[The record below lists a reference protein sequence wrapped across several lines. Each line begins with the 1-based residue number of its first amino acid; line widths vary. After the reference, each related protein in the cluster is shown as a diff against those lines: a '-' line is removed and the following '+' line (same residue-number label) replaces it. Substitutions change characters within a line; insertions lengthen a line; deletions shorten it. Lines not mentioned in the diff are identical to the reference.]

1 MTVSIQ
7 ANRGY
12 SKRNYAVLR
21 GNPVRAA
28 VKTAERQSTIESISA
43 VVILPRVS
51 E

>member
-21 GNPVRAA
+21 GNPVFKKEGLIYA
-28 VKTAERQSTIESISA
+28 T
-43 VVILPRVS
+43 
-51 E
+51 